1 MRAFVSVLSATTMGI
16 AAWTIPVSAADLL
29 FYSSVPRNLT
39 EPINKAFEAKNPG
52 SRVTMYQAGTE
63 TLLEK
68 MQLEI
73 QGKGKPDADVV
84 WVQELPAMQRYVEK
98 GLLVRY
104 VPADADKIASA
115 YRDKNGFFHGT
126 FITHAVLMYNT
137 NALNEKTAPQSW
149 QDLTASRFE
158 NKLTFANPRISG
170 TGAAVASAMVQ
181 NFGWEYW
188 ERVAKNRPMIAAGH
202 PAMVS
207 TIIAGERIVG
217 PMLDYSIVAAVE
229 KKQPIG
235 YVFPKEGAIAVAAYV
250 AIINGTKAP
259 EDARKFVDFFAS
271 KEAATIL
278 QKGGMYHSRT
288 DAEPPKGWPPIGQ
301 IKTLPFD
308 WPTHG
313 KSLDDIKKRFAEL
326 TEK

>member
-1 MRAFVSVLSATTMGI
+1 MHKISILFTVIFGI
-16 AAWTIPVSAADLL
+16 TAWTAPVAAGELL

-39 EPINKAFEAKNPG
+39 EPLIKGFEARNPDVK
-52 SRVTMYQAGTE
+52 VTMFQAGTE
-63 TLLEK
+63 TMLEK

-84 WVQELPAMQRYVEK
+84 WVQELPAMERFAEK
-98 GLLVRY
+98 GLLIRHI
-104 VPADADKIASA
+104 PADADKIASA
-115 YRDKNGFFHGT
+115 YRDKSGYFHGT

-149 QDLTASRFE
+149 QDLAAPRFD

-170 TGAAVASAMVQ
+170 TGAAVASALVQ

-188 ERVAKNRPMIAAGH
+188 QKVAKNRPMIAAGH

-207 TIIAGERIVG
+207 TIIAGERTVG
-217 PMLDYSIVAAVE
+217 PMLDYSIVAAVD

-235 YVFPKEGAIAVAAYV
+235 YVFPKEGVIAVAAYV
-250 AIINGTKAP
+250 AIINGTKSPA
-259 EDARKFVDFFAS
+259 DARKFVDFFAS
-271 KEAATIL
+271 KEAAAIL
-278 QKGGMYHSRT
+278 QKGGMYSSRT
-288 DAEPPKGWPPIGQ
+288 DAEPPRGWPPITQ

-308 WPTHG
+308 WNLHG
-313 KSLDDIKKRFAEL
+313 KSLDDIKKKFAEL
-326 TEK
+326 TER